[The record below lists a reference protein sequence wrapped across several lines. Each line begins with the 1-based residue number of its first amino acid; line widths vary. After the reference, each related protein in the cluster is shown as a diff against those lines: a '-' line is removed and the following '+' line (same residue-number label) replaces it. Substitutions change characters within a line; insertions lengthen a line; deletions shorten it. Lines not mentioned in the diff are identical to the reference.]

1 MERLNRNVAEKRR
14 EVQEYPVRVLQ
25 FGEGN
30 FLRGFVDAMLDIANE
45 KRLFCGSV
53 AVVKPI
59 AAGSLAAFQEQEG
72 VYTLSLRG
80 RENGETRVENRII
93 TCISDV
99 MDAVTE
105 YEKYMSYAACETLRF
120 IVSNTTEAGIVF
132 EEEDKPDDAPPKNYP
147 AKLTKFL
154 YKRFCYFEGAPDK
167 GMIIIPCELIE
178 NNGSTLKQC
187 VKRYAALWKLDAA
200 FVTWLDE
207 SCVFCSTLV
216 DRIVTGY
223 PKDEATSLWN
233 DFGYEDRLLDTGELF
248 ALWVIESE
256 KDIRGELPLDKA
268 GLPVIFTDNQKPYRE
283 RKVRILNGAHTS
295 FVLASY
301 LAGNDYVGQSMQ
313 DETVRKFMTDTLFSE
328 IIPTLSLP
336 KEECETFAKAV
347 IERFENPFI
356 RHALLDISL
365 NSVSKWKV
373 RCKAS
378 LTGYIERFGV
388 LPKHLVFSLAAL
400 LCFYSSGTEE
410 EGVLLGNRGT
420 DTYRIRDNAEVLA
433 FFKEYSDRPAETFVR
448 AALERADFWGEDLT
462 ACAGLT
468 EAVSGYVQQ
477 IRENGM
483 RKALENV
490 NVQEA

>member
-1 MERLNRNVAEKRR
+1 MKRLNRNVAAETK
-14 EVQEYPVRVLQ
+14 EVREYPVKVLQ

-30 FLRGFVDAMLDIANE
+30 FLRGFVDAMIDIANE
-45 KRLFCGSV
+45 KGLFDGSV
-53 AVVKPI
+53 AIVKPI
-59 AAGSLAAFQEQEG
+59 AAGTLASFHEQEG

-80 RENGETRVENRII
+80 KENGETKVENRIV
-93 TCISDV
+93 TCVSDA
-99 MDAVTE
+99 MDVVTE
-105 YEKYMSYAACETLRF
+105 YEKYAAYAACDNLRF
-120 IVSNTTEAGIVF
+120 VVSNTTEAGIVY
-132 EEEDKPDDAPPKNYP
+132 EEGDKLTDAPPKTYP
-147 AKLTKFL
+147 AKLTKLL
-154 YKRFCYFEGAPDK
+154 YERFCHYNGAPDK
-167 GMIIIPCELIE
+167 GLIIIPCELIE
-178 NNGSTLKQC
+178 NNGGTLKHC
-187 VKRYAALWKLDAA
+187 VKQYAALWKLDAA

-207 SCVFCSTLV
+207 SCIFCSTLV

-256 KDIRGELPLDKA
+256 KDIREELPLNKA

-313 DETVRKFMTDTLFSE
+313 DETVRKFMMDTLFEE

-356 RHALLDISL
+356 KHALLDISL
-365 NSVSKWKV
+365 NSVSKWKA

-378 LTGYIERFGV
+378 LTGYVERFGC
-388 LPKHLVFSLAAL
+388 LPKHLAFSLAAL
-400 LCFYSSGTEE
+400 FCFYSSEREE
-410 EGVLLGNRGT
+410 EGALLGTRGT

-433 FFKEYSDRPAETFVR
+433 FFKEYCGRPVEEFVQ
-448 AALERADFWGEDLT
+448 AALQNADFWGEDMT
-462 ACAGLT
+462 KYVGLT
-468 EAVSGYVQQ
+468 EAVCGYMKQ
-477 IRENGM
+477 IREGGM
-483 RKALENV
+483 RTALEAIN
-490 NVQEA
+490 A